1 MSVFRSIVLSAVVA
15 GFVVGAAV
23 TVVQLFSTV
32 PLILKSEVYE
42 RGATDAAAKPGPAA
56 HEHAGHQASG
66 HQHADHEHGTAWEPK
81 EGLQR
86 NSFTAAANILTAIG
100 FALLLAGI
108 YALRGYPVTWHE
120 GLLWGLGGF
129 VVFTAAPGLGLPPE
143 LPGVPAAPLAAR
155 QIWWI
160 ATAAATASGLG
171 LLVFSRSVWA
181 AVLSFC
187 LLVSPHLIGAPQ
199 LMEAHTDVPA
209 ALSHQFAVAATLT
222 SFLFWVLL
230 GSLTSVAYWRFHRE

>member
-1 MSVFRSIVLSAVVA
+1 MSVFRSIVFSAVAA
-15 GFVVGAAV
+15 GFVAGAIV
-23 TVVQLFSTV
+23 TVAQLFSTV

-42 RGATDAAAKPGPAA
+42 RGGAAEAAAKSGSSGQEHSDHQYAA
-56 HEHAGHQASG
+56 HEH
-66 HQHADHEHGTAWEPK
+66 GTAAWEPK
-81 EGLQR
+81 EGFQR
-86 NSFTAAANILTAIG
+86 NFFTAAANILTAIG

-129 VVFTAAPGLGLPPE
+129 LVFTAAPGLGLPPE
-143 LPGVPAAPLAAR
+143 LPGTPAAPLQVR

-171 LLVFSRSVWA
+171 LLVFKRSVWA
-181 AVLSFC
+181 AVLGFG
-187 LLVSPHLIGAPQ
+187 LIVLPHLIGAPRPV
-199 LMEAHTDVPA
+199 ETHTAVPE
-209 ALSHQFAVAATLT
+209 ALSHQFVVAVTLT

-230 GSLTSVAYWRFHRE
+230 GSLTSVAYRRFST